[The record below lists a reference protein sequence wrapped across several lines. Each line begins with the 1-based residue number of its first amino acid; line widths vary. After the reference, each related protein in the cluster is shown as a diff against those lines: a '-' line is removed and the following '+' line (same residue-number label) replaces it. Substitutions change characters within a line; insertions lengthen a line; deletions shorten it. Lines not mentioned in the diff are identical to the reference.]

1 MAGKPWTDG
10 EDAVL
15 RALYADTQTNRLTA
29 ILGRSDRSI
38 YSRANTLGLQKSAA
52 YLASEHA
59 KRLTSEAGKETRFQK
74 GMTPWNSGIKGWVAG
89 GRSAET
95 RFKPGSKPHTWLPIG
110 SERISKDGYLQRKAT
125 DTGYPPR
132 DWVGVHILLWREHH
146 GEIPAGHIVVFR
158 DRNKH
163 NIDID
168 NLELISRA
176 ENCRRNSIH
185 RYPPE
190 LKAGMRTL
198 ARLKRAIQEKEHE
211 ESRRTV

>member
-1 MAGKPWTDG
+1 MAGKPWTNGD
-10 EDAVL
+10 DAVL
-15 RALYADTQTNRLTA
+15 RTLYADTPSHQLTA
-29 ILGRSDRSI
+29 ILGRTDRSI
-38 YSRANTLGLQKSAA
+38 YSRAKLLGLQKSAE
-52 YLASEHA
+52 YLAGPHA
-59 KRLTSEAGKETRFQK
+59 ARLTSEAGKETRFQK
-74 GMTPWNSGIKGWVAG
+74 GHSTWNAGLKGWKAG
-89 GRSAET
+89 GRSPDT
-95 RFKPGSKPHTWLPIG
+95 QFKPGGRPHTWRPIG
-110 SERISKDGYLQRKAT
+110 SERISKDGYLQRKVT

-132 DWVGVHILLWREHH
+132 DWVGVHILQWREHR
-146 GEIPAGHIVVFR
+146 GEIPPGHIVVFR

-163 NIDID
+163 NLKLD

-211 ESRRTV
+211 ESR